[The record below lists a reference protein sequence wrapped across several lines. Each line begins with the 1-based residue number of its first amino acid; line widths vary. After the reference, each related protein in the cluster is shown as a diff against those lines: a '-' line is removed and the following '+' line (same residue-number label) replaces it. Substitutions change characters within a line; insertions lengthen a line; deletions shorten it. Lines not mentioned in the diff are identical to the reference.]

1 MPTDT
6 APLPTRN
13 PMHGFF
19 RPIEVA
25 GESAETA
32 WHIASRLIADA
43 TGADD
48 QFSREGIRDFLD
60 SRLGRHF
67 ADTVLDRI
75 AAQGLTEGASLRTAI
90 QEAIARWQGWRISRT
105 DQREHGIPA
114 GLPLLTGWVQFHTI
128 QAEIEWTRAA
138 DANA

>member
-19 RPIEVA
+19 RTIEIE

-32 WHIASRLIADA
+32 WDIASRLIADA
-43 TGADD
+43 TRADD
-48 QFSREGIRDFLD
+48 TFSPEGIRDFLD

-75 AAQGLTEGASLRTAI
+75 AAQAVTEGASLKTAI
-90 QEAIARWQGWRISRT
+90 QEAIATWQGWRISRA

-114 GLPLLTGWVQFHTI
+114 GLPLLTGCVQFHTI

-138 DANA
+138 DATA